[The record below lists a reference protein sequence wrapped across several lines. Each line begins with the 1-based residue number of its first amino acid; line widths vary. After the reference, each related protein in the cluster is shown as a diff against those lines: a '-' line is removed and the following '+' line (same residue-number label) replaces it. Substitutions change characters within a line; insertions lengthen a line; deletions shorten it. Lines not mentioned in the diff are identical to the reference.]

1 MSNKNNNKIML
12 KEITEQENDLI
23 EAIRNYQRAYPNG
36 HKELS
41 KYARRLFAMMIYR

>member
-1 MSNKNNNKIML
+1 MK

-36 HKELS
+36 EKELRRF
-41 KYARRLFAMMIYR
+41 ARKIFETMMYR